1 MLFLPCHPSTVPNI
15 AWPLQHLL
23 VWVPLPVEEDGV
35 LFRIVYQD
43 GDSEDSSLEELEEA
57 YAHYTSIKDDLD

>member
-1 MLFLPCHPSTVPNI
+1 
-15 AWPLQHLL
+15 
-23 VWVPLPVEEDGV
+23 VEEDGV